1 MLSFNP
7 STPVKIFS
15 KDLNDGGE
23 IWGVEVRNQITNN
36 ISYNH
41 INFTARTFTVIM
53 LLQLFFNRLKANE
66 ALSID
71 DIFKKLEYLNHS
83 LVIGLVR
90 VTEVTVTAMNR

>member
-36 ISYNH
+36 LGNIIQIYFIQHPFPQLLCYYNY
-41 INFTARTFTVIM
+41 F
-53 LLQLFFNRLKANE
+53 
-66 ALSID
+66 SID
-71 DIFKKLEYLNHS
+71 
-83 LVIGLVR
+83 
-90 VTEVTVTAMNR
+90 